1 MKVGLQL
8 ILLLL
13 FTSAQTR
20 AQMQP
25 RYPEAP
31 EKWSKPEPIFCKAI
45 TDSFDR
51 AEKPTVTA
59 DGKTLYFGSIWV
71 THFTDTGWSMP
82 EYLPKRMTDPNYA
95 GADHPIIS
103 PSGRRLFF
111 SWFVGAWLAFYSD
124 WDNAINDWGPVQDP
138 GPAINY
144 SPNPDLSPGADAGCF
159 LDDTTLIVLKGGE
172 SYITRWHSST
182 SSWDSVVSWPYRF
195 SDSTWDGLRFNTDWG
210 IAVTQDRW
218 KVYVSLLRSDT
229 TRDGKYY
236 GNYDLQV
243 FYRDKRMPAE
253 YAGKMYTLNISFLS
267 DSLYFAGVDSG
278 RFEGFPTITAD
289 GKTLFFAADYRGM
302 ETIYVSHLV
311 LDENGDS
318 VNDVI
323 SRPSSVFPRGY
334 RIYPAYPNPFN
345 PTTTVTYSIPVRSDI
360 RLILY
365 DVLGRR
371 IRTLTE
377 GTQSPGEHHLT
388 LDSTGLSSGI
398 YFLLLETPR
407 GVLTSKIALI
417 K

>member
-1 MKVGLQL
+1 MNIGLPS

-13 FTSAQTR
+13 FASMQTR

-82 EYLPKRMTDPNYA
+82 QYLPIRIADPNYA

-111 SWFVGAWLAFYSD
+111 SWFVGAWFAFYSD
-124 WDNAINDWGPVQDP
+124 WDSTINDWGPVQDP

-172 SYITRWHSST
+172 SYITHWHSAT
-182 SSWDSVVSWPYRF
+182 SSWDSVVSWPYTF

-210 IAVTQDRW
+210 MAVTRDGW
-218 KVYVSLLRSDT
+218 KVYSSLLKTDT
-229 TRDGKYY
+229 TREGKYF
-236 GNYDLQV
+236 GNYDLCV
-243 FYRDKRMPAE
+243 FYRDTTQPTE
-253 YAGKMYTLNISFLS
+253 YAGKEYTLNIPFMS

-278 RFEGFPTITAD
+278 RFDGFPAITAD
-289 GKTLFFAADYRGM
+289 GNTLFFAADYHGK
-302 ETIYVSHLV
+302 ETIYVSRLV
-311 LDENGDS
+311 IDENGDS
-318 VNDVI
+318 VTNPVKKF
-323 SRPSSVFPRGY
+323 PSAPPSGFRLS
-334 RIYPAYPNPFN
+334 PAHPNPFN
-345 PTTTVTYSIPVRSDI
+345 PTATVTYSIPAKGKI
-360 RLILY
+360 RLSVY
-365 DVLGRR
+365 DILGRR
-371 IRTLTE
+371 IRTLAE
-377 GTQSPGEHHLT
+377 GTQSPGDHRLT
-388 LDSTGLSSGI
+388 FGSTGLSSGI
-398 YFLLLETPR
+398 YFLLLETPQ
-407 GVLTSKIALI
+407 GVLTSKIALV